1 MELKG
6 FKAAIN
12 RPHSSRGQ
20 TSSMISILGTKRNE
34 VKATVT
40 LAPTSSSSNNF
51 ENVSINCQPPER
63 NIDDISKRPRLVDS
77 YSFNDDVPLAPLPAE
92 PSRLSGFQTAKGG
105 IVAISD
111 AARKRSSA
119 IFSTESSEIK
129 PNIPPS
135 NNISNAIES
144 PLIALDRGFDSE
156 NALKKSDVAKPP
168 ISSMSSSLINQSQS
182 SGFRTA
188 KGGRMTIS
196 EAAREQSSALFR
208 EAQSNGASAPIS
220 GLGNDTFK
228 ALRENDI
235 REPHSKRVVK
245 SSAFATAKGVKVTIS
260 ESAAK
265 RASFMLRDEPIV
277 IPVSSPLVSNPVDRK
292 DSSRAN
298 DETHAFKVLPL
309 ETNPV
314 HEKVVS
320 KFTTAKGTAVSVSSS
335 ALAKA
340 SSLLTSSE
348 QIEELSHQSADTSK
362 LLKPVMNEPEL
373 TNAPSLLAESTFVS
387 SYSSSSASSS
397 SPAYTFGPSSE
408 VNLHRSYLLSHCPFV
423 AVDIV
428 TLQSVRRRRR
438 LESLRQINST
448 NVLSIVF
455 DQFGDFSLSGHEVNY
470 NMVNDVCTRLSSSS
484 LSPELKQWVEWQV
497 IWVLWTLASYE
508 RRYPNE
514 YLFHLLHLSNLLS
527 IVSLRYMD
535 YTQSLPSKAVEEFG
549 SSSHMK
555 KKFRNKASQSPLQ
568 RCCDIIALVWPIVLC
583 ISFSSAPSSLSSS
596 KESTSNFA
604 CQVTDGWW
612 WCTAVLDEKL
622 FSLYIKVS
630 FFSLCKLTCIL

>member
-20 TSSMISILGTKRNE
+20 TSSMISILGTKRDE
-34 VKATVT
+34 VEAAVP
-40 LAPTSSSSNNF
+40 LALASSSSNNV

-63 NIDDISKRPRLVDS
+63 SKDDISKRPRLVDS
-77 YSFNDDVPLAPLPAE
+77 YSFNDDVLPLAPLPAK
-92 PSRLSGFQTAKGG
+92 PSRLSGFQTAKGD

-111 AARKRSSA
+111 AARRRSSA

-129 PNIPPS
+129 PR
-135 NNISNAIES
+135 AIES
-144 PLIALDRGFDSE
+144 PLIAFDRGVDSE
-156 NALKKSDVAKPP
+156 NALEKSDVAKPP
-168 ISSMSSSLINQSQS
+168 ISLMSSSLINQSQS

-188 KGGRMTIS
+188 KGGRVTIS

-235 REPHSKRVVK
+235 REPHSKRAVK
-245 SSAFATAKGVKVTIS
+245 SSAFATAKGVKVVIS

-277 IPVSSPLVSNPVDRK
+277 KPVSSPLVSNPVDGK
-292 DSSRAN
+292 DSYRAN

-348 QIEELSHQSADTSK
+348 QIEELSHQSADPSK
-362 LLKPVMNEPEL
+362 LLKPVMNEPES

-397 SPAYTFGPSSE
+397 SPAYTFCPSSE

-423 AVDIV
+423 AVDIA
-428 TLQSVRRRRR
+428 TLQSARRRRR

-455 DQFGDFSLSGHEVNY
+455 DQFGDFSLSGHEVNS

-484 LSPELKQWVEWQV
+484 LSPELKQWVEWQL
-497 IWVLWTLASYE
+497 IWALWTLASYE

-535 YTQSLPSKAVEEFG
+535 YTQSLPSRAVEKFG
-549 SSSHMK
+549 NSSHMK

-568 RCCDIIALVWPIVLC
+568 RCCDIMTLVWPIVLC
-583 ISFSSAPSSLSSS
+583 ISFSSAPSSSSSS
-596 KESTSNFA
+596 KESTSTFA

-612 WCTAVLDEKL
+612 WCPAVLDEEL

-630 FFSLCKLTCIL
+630 FFSLYKLTCIL